1 MKLLS
6 TAATLLLCVAPFSA
20 TARSLDFFNSQTPI
34 KAENQAVEGDNP
46 LVYCNDPSNYILQIE
61 RVDLTPNPPLPGKTL
76 IIQATGTLNERIEE
90 GAYVNLE
97 VKYGLITLVKQT
109 ADLCE
114 QIVNV
119 DLECPLEK
127 GRMSLTK
134 QVELP
139 RQIPPVRGFLWY
151 TAIDVEINQVIINQ
165 QGRYTVHADVYTKD
179 DKHVTCLE
187 AHNIEFKTGFI

>member
-6 TAATLLLCVAPFSA
+6 TAATFLLCVAPFS
-20 TARSLDFFNSQTPI
+20 TARSLDFFNFQTPI
-34 KAENQAVEGDNP
+34 QAENEAVKGDNP
-46 LVYCNDPSNYILQIE
+46 LEYCNDPSSYLLQIDH
-61 RVDLTPNPPLPGKTL
+61 VDLTPNPPLPGKTL
-76 IIQATGTLNERIEE
+76 TIQATGTLNEKIEE

-97 VKYGLITLVKQT
+97 VKYGLITLVRQT

-127 GRMSLTK
+127 GEMTLTK

-139 RQIPPVRGFLWY
+139 RQIPPVRDSLWY
-151 TAIDVEINQVIINQ
+151 TTIDVEINQVMINQ
-165 QGRYTVHADVYTKD
+165 QGKYTVHADVYTKD
-179 DKHVTCLE
+179 DKHVTCLQ
-187 AHNIEFKTGFI
+187 ARNIEFKAGFM